1 MDTDLKA
8 IHQSLGISPDYMDN
22 TLLTAQTTPTD
33 LVSIG
38 VDVYGRLQRLREP
51 AARAWTAMQQQAFL
65 AGVEIQVVSAYRSL
79 EYQVELIQRLL
90 ARGQEIRD
98 ILTRVAAPGYSE
110 HQSGCALDLTTPS
123 SADCEEEFENT
134 EAFRWLQQSAA
145 EFEFYLSYSR
155 DNPYGVIYEPWHWC
169 YKVLEQE
176 VE

>member
-1 MDTDLKA
+1 MATDLSA
-8 IHQSLGISPDYMDN
+8 IHQNLGIPPDYTDT
-22 TLLTAQTTPTD
+22 TLLTVQTTPTD

-38 VDVYGRLQRLREP
+38 VDVYGRPQRLREA

-90 ARGQEIRD
+90 AKGQTIRD

-123 SADCEEEFENT
+123 SEACEEEFEHT
-134 EAFRWLQQSAA
+134 DAFRWLQQSAG
-145 EFEFYLSYSR
+145 EFDFYLSYAR
-155 DNPYGVIYEPWHWC
+155 DNPFGVIYEPWHWC
-169 YKVLEQE
+169 YKVHEPD